1 MSETK
6 LQSENEAVIELMKD
20 IDGVERIDLPD
31 GHSAISIPKG
41 RTVNSLKTFIDEYR
55 TAPERIQGVAQLT
68 TLASLIKHVNRF
80 KNDGTGVYA
89 SDGAQPSIQVVYDY
103 HKKDEPKFGRHR
115 AVYKFP
121 LSNEWNAWKA
131 ANEKWMLQGDFATFL
146 EDRLG
151 DVLDPSGATAG
162 AKSTAEELGLTLASR
177 QKLMTLSRG
186 LTVHVESV
194 MTNHQN
200 LSSGEIAMV
209 FKEQHKD
216 EGGNALT
223 VPNGFLLAIP
233 VFHGGLAYSIPV
245 RLRYKANSGKIQWC
259 VVMINPQK
267 SIDDAV
273 AMAVAEIEKETAL
286 GVLMGVP
293 EAAQ

>member
-1 MSETK
+1 MENTN
-6 LQSENEAVIELMKD
+6 SENAAIIELVTD
-20 IDGVERIDLPD
+20 LASADLIQIDDK
-31 GHSAISIPKG
+31 HAIASVPNGRELESIKPF
-41 RTVNSLKTFIDEYR
+41 LDEYR
-55 TAPERIQGVAQLT
+55 AAPERIQGTAALT

-80 KNDGTGVYA
+80 KNEGTGVFA
-89 SDGAQPSIQVVYDY
+89 TDGAQPSIQVVYDY
-103 HKKDEPKFGRHR
+103 HKKDDPKFGRHR
-115 AVYKFP
+115 ALYKFP

-151 DVLDPSGATAG
+151 DVLEPSIATAG
-162 AKSTAEELGLTLASR
+162 AKSTAEELGLNLASR

-273 AMAVAEIEKETAL
+273 AMAVAEVEKETAL